1 MHCVL
6 CGKKRRKFWD
16 IEYRVCTQKC
26 AAISM
31 WSLLSASEENKSHCE
46 KCGEFIGG
54 SWCSTCEQISPDG
67 SEDPELKTRRL
78 IWEAGV

>member
-1 MHCVL
+1 MYCVL
-6 CGKKRRKFWD
+6 CGKKKWKFWD

-26 AAISM
+26 AAS
-31 WSLLSASEENKSHCE
+31 SFVGLLNASPEHKSYCE
-46 KCGEFIGG
+46 KCGGEWYYFE
-54 SWCSTCEQISPDG
+54 CSTCEQISPDG